1 MSNIQ
6 RAVFAK
12 EALEVTGEAFET
24 VRERM
29 LKAVLDADSEPKA
42 WQALLALRGWKPP
55 GASSRHLLIPDR
67 LNAKP
72 PTGGQR
78 TNPEEN
84 HARRYNR
91 PCGG

>member
-6 RAVFAK
+6 RAIFAK

-42 WQALLALRGWKPP
+42 WQTLLALRGLE
-55 GASSRHLLIPDR
+55 A
-67 LNAKP
+67 
-72 PTGGQR
+72 
-78 TNPEEN
+78 
-84 HARRYNR
+84 ARRQLQNFVDTGSIEREAANR
-91 PCGG
+91 RAAD